1 MATIKQYELPRKDKD
16 GKPLKPLILWEVRYR
31 QPNGITSRKRGFTT
45 KRDASAWAS
54 KVETTK
60 AEGAYVSPSR
70 GRVTVGDLSV
80 GWLARQEQTLSP
92 SYYRTIAYAYPK
104 HVAAKW
110 GGVPVGKVDI
120 LDVKA
125 WAAAMTRDGSSATV
139 VNRAVGILAGIL
151 DDAIE
156 HRALVANPARKFKR
170 GEKPTKAAK
179 RHVYL
184 TEADVCQL
192 AEESGR
198 HADLVLTLA
207 FTGLRWGEAIALT
220 VADVEFLKFRI
231 SVHRNAVQVGQQF
244 EVGQTKGK
252 ENRMVPVAASLLARL
267 AVRCEGRSA
276 DDLLFPARLGG
287 YLKRPSYDATGWF
300 NRAVERAK
308 VQTVTPHDLR
318 HTCASLAVSSGA
330 NVLAVSRMLGHKDP
344 SVTLRVYADLFDSD
358 LDAVAVNL
366 DARIAECVQT
376 VSKAPADRR
385 RSRHI
390 SAV

>member
-1 MATIKQYELPRKDKD
+1 MATIKRYPTAAGER
-16 GKPLKPLILWEVRYR
+16 WEVRYR
-31 QPNGITSRKRGFTT
+31 QPNGATSRKRGFTT

-60 AEGAYVSPSR
+60 AEGAYVSPAR

-92 SYYRTIAYAYPK
+92 SYYRTIAYAYGK
-104 HVAAKW
+104 HIEAKW
-110 GGVPVGKVDI
+110 AGVPVGKVDT

-139 VNRAVGILAGIL
+139 VNRAVGILAGVL
-151 DDAIE
+151 DDAVE
-156 HRALVANPARKFKR
+156 HRALAFNPARRFKR
-170 GEKPTKAAK
+170 GEKPTKAPK

-184 TEADVCQL
+184 TEADVCRL

-198 HADLVLTLA
+198 YADLVLTLA

-220 VADVEFLKFRI
+220 VADVEFLKRRI
-231 SVHRNAVQVGQQF
+231 SVHRNAVQVGQDF

-252 ENRMVPVAASLLARL
+252 ENRMVPVAASVLSRL
-267 AVRCEGRSA
+267 AVRCEDRGV
-276 DDLLFPARLGG
+276 DDLLFPARSGG
-287 YLKRPSYDATGWF
+287 YLKRPSYDTTGWF
-300 NRAVERAK
+300 NRAVERAE
-308 VQTVTPHDLR
+308 VQTITPHDLR

-344 SVTLRVYADLFDSD
+344 SVTLRIYADLFDSD

-366 DARIAECVQT
+366 DARISGSVQT

-385 RSRHI
+385 RPRRI
-390 SAV
+390 TAV

>member
-1 MATIKQYELPRKDKD
+1 MASITKYATNPDR
-16 GKPLKPLILWEVRYR
+16 WEVRYR
-31 QPNGITSRKRGFTT
+31 QPSGITTRKRGFTT

-54 KVETTK
+54 KVETSK
-60 AEGAYVSPSR
+60 AEGAYVSPAR

-80 GWLARQEQTLSP
+80 GWLARAGQTLSP
-92 SYYRTIAYAYPK
+92 SYYRTISYAYGK
-104 HVAAKW
+104 HVEPKWAA
-110 GGVPVGKVDI
+110 VAVSKVDS

-125 WAAAMTRDGSSATV
+125 WAASITRNGSSATV

-151 DDAIE
+151 DDAVE
-156 HRALVANPARKFKR
+156 HRALVFNPARRFKR
-170 GEKPTKAAK
+170 GEKPQKSPK

-184 TEADVCQL
+184 TEADVCRL

-220 VADVEFLKFRI
+220 VADVEFLKRRI
-231 SVHRNAVQVGQQF
+231 SVHRNAVQVGRDF

-252 ENRMVPVAASLLARL
+252 ENRTVPVAASVLSRL
-267 AVRCEGRSA
+267 AVRCEGKTGA
-276 DDLLFPARLGG
+276 DLLFPARGGG
-287 YLKRPSYDATGWF
+287 YLKRPSYDETGWF
-300 NRAVERAK
+300 NGAVERAA

-318 HTCASLAVSSGA
+318 HTCASLAVSAGA

-344 SVTLRVYADLFDSD
+344 SITLKTYADLFDSD
-358 LDAVAVNL
+358 LDAVAVKM
-366 DARIAECVQT
+366 DTKIANSVQT

-385 RSRHI
+385 RKRGKA
-390 SAV
+390 AV

>member
-1 MATIKQYELPRKDKD
+1 VWAT
-16 GKPLKPLILWEVRYR
+16 
-31 QPNGITSRKRGFTT
+31 
-45 KRDASAWAS
+45 

-60 AEGAYVSPSR
+60 AEGAYVSPAR

-92 SYYRTIAYAYPK
+92 SYYRTISYAWGK
-104 HVAAKW
+104 HVEPKW
-110 GGVPVGKVDI
+110 GGVPVNKVDI

-125 WAAAMTRDGSSATV
+125 WAASMTRNGSSATV
-139 VNRAVGILAGIL
+139 VNRAVGILVGCL
-151 DDAIE
+151 DDAVE
-156 HRALVANPARKFKR
+156 HRALAFNPARRFKR
-170 GEKPTKAAK
+170 GEKPKKSPK

-184 TEADVCQL
+184 TEEDVCRL

-220 VADVEFLKFRI
+220 VADIEFLKRRI
-231 SVHRNAVQVGQQF
+231 SVHRNAVQVGQEF

-252 ENRMVPVAASLLARL
+252 ENRMVPVAASVLSRL

-276 DDLLFPARLGG
+276 GDLLFPARARHSMGGRSATHGG
-287 YLKRPSYDATGWF
+287 YLKRPSYDSTGWF
-300 NRAVERAK
+300 NRAVERAQ
-308 VQTVTPHDLR
+308 VQTITPHDLR

-344 SVTLRVYADLFDSD
+344 SVTLRIYADLFDSD

-366 DARIAECVQT
+366 DAKIAVSVQS

-385 RSRHI
+385 RKRSKTAI
-390 SAV
+390 

>member
-1 MATIKQYELPRKDKD
+1 MATIKRYQTAAGER
-16 GKPLKPLILWEVRYR
+16 WEVRYR

-60 AEGAYVSPSR
+60 AEGAYVSPAR

-92 SYYRTIAYAYPK
+92 SYYRTSPTPTASTLNPS
-104 HVAAKW
+104 
-110 GGVPVGKVDI
+110 GPRVPVNKVDS

-125 WAAAMTRDGSSATV
+125 WAASMTRNGSSATV

-151 DDAIE
+151 DDAVE
-156 HRALVANPARKFKR
+156 HRALAFNPARRFKR
-170 GEKPTKAAK
+170 GEKPKKAPK

-184 TEADVCQL
+184 TEADVCRL

-198 HADLVLTLA
+198 YADLVLTLA

-220 VADVEFLKFRI
+220 VADVEFLKRRI
-231 SVHRNAVQVGQQF
+231 SVHRNAVQVGQEF

-252 ENRMVPVAASLLARL
+252 ENRMVPVAASVLSRL
-267 AVRCEGRSA
+267 GGAVRGPLGGRSA
-276 DDLLFPARLGG
+276 VPGAGRRVSEAPELRLDGVVQPGGRAGPGADDHPAR
-287 YLKRPSYDATGWF
+287 SA
-300 NRAVERAK
+300 A
-308 VQTVTPHDLR
+308 H
-318 HTCASLAVSSGA
+318 CASLAVSSGA

-344 SVTLRVYADLFDSD
+344 SVTLRIYADLFDSD

-366 DARIAECVQT
+366 DAKISESVQT

-385 RSRHI
+385 RKRRI
-390 SAV
+390 IAV

>member
-1 MATIKQYELPRKDKD
+1 MATIKRYQTAGGE
-16 GKPLKPLILWEVRYR
+16 LWEVRYR

-45 KRDASAWAS
+45 KRDASMWAS
-54 KVETTK
+54 KVETSK

-70 GRVTVGDLSV
+70 GRVTVGDLAT
-80 GWLARQEQTLSP
+80 GWLARQEQALSP
-92 SYYRTIAYAYPK
+92 SYSRTIKYAYGK
-104 HVAAKW
+104 HVGPRWA
-110 GGVPVGKVDI
+110 GVPVSKVDS

-125 WAAAMTRDGSSATV
+125 WAAAMTRGGSSATV
-139 VNRAVGILAGIL
+139 VNRAIGILAGVL
-151 DDAIE
+151 DDAVE
-156 HRALVANPARKFKR
+156 HRALAFNPARRFKR
-170 GEKPTKAAK
+170 GEKPTKSPK

-184 TEADVCQL
+184 TEADACRL

-220 VADVEFLKFRI
+220 VADVEFLKRRI

-244 EVGQTKGK
+244 EVGTTKGK
-252 ENRMVPVAASLLARL
+252 ESRTVPVAASMLARL
-267 AVRCEGRSA
+267 AARCEGRSA
-276 DDLLFPARLGG
+276 SDLLFPARGGG
-287 YLKRPSYDATGWF
+287 YLKRPSYDSTGWF
-300 NRAVERAK
+300 NRAVERAQ
-308 VQTVTPHDLR
+308 VQQVTPHDLR

-366 DARIAECVQT
+366 DAKIAESVQN

-385 RSRHI
+385 RKRRRAAI
-390 SAV
+390 